1 MIDFVGSVAGSS
13 QAHLAGRRP
22 TLAGR
27 LLVCL
32 EWLTGL
38 LAVISGLA
46 LVARPD
52 GSMLGAGLPDLA
64 GSPFSSWRLPGVL
77 LAVLV
82 GVGFLAV
89 GSWQWIGGRWA
100 RELSI
105 AAGVAL
111 VIFEVFVLAWL
122 GFQPLEAVFVTVGVV
137 VVLLAWWLPRAR
149 TVEPR

>member
-1 MIDFVGSVAGSS
+1 MGPVAEGS
-13 QAHLAGRRP
+13 QQDLAGRRP
-22 TLAGR
+22 SLAGR

-32 EWLTGL
+32 EWFTGL
-38 LAVISGLA
+38 LGVIGGLA
-46 LVARPD
+46 LVARAD

-64 GSPFSSWRLPGVL
+64 GSPFTSWRLPGML

-82 GVGFLAV
+82 GVGFLAI
-89 GSWQWIGGRWA
+89 GTWQWIGGRWA

-122 GFQPLEAVFVTVGVV
+122 GFQPLEVVFGIVGVAV
-137 VVLLAWWLPRAR
+137 VVLGWRLPHAP
-149 TVEPR
+149 TVEPP